1 MSPLKPRRNVL
12 GGPLESCSNK
22 PLTGF
27 FRNGCCDTSDDDLG
41 SHTVCTQVTKE
52 FLEFSVSCGNDL
64 VTPMPQ
70 FNFPGLKPGDRW
82 CVCAARWKEAYD
94 AGKAAPVYL
103 AATHEGC
110 LEHVPFEALVE
121 YALDKQ

>member
-1 MSPLKPRRNVL
+1 LQA
-12 GGPLESCSNK
+12 CSNA

-64 VTPMPQ
+64 VTP
-70 FNFPGLKPGDRW
+70 GDRW
-82 CVCAARWKEAYD
+82 CVCAARWKQAYD

-103 AATHEGC
+103 AGTHEGC
-110 LEHVPFEALVE
+110 LEYVPFEALVE

>member
-1 MSPLKPRRNVL
+1 MQPIKTRKNVL
-12 GGPLESCSNK
+12 GGTLEPCSNQ

-27 FRNGCCDTSDDDLG
+27 FRNGCCDTNDDDLG

-103 AATHEGC
+103 AGTHEGC

-121 YALDKQ
+121 FALDKH